1 MAVDIKVKTQVME
14 VHVRQDFRQRS
25 EGNSLTRSNC
35 EALVEFPIVHL
46 RQRSNQR
53 AKIAGLR
60 FHDGVQVG
68 SALHMHKTEQK
79 GAAQHAKGE
88 AQYSQEEG
96 KGAAVGAKDKMVGAG
111 KEVAGGLLGKEHLKN
126 EGEAQQ
132 HAGTKRQEA
141 NQ

>member
-1 MAVDIKVKTQVME
+1 MATTNTINHDLAGTNPNTNTDVHPQDKKEGLKDSKIGAIKEK
-14 VHVRQDFRQRS
+14 
-25 EGNSLTRSNC
+25 
-35 EALVEFPIVHL
+35 
-46 RQRSNQR
+46 
-53 AKIAGLR
+53 
-60 FHDGVQVG
+60 VG